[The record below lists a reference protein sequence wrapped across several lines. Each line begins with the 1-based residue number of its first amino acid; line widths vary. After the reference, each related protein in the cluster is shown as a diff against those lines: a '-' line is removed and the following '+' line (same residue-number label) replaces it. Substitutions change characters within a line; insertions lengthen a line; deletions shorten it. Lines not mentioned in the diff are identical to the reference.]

1 MLQSHAKVCTPI
13 VRHDANFYIKTK
25 YYVLV
30 ENRYNQKNR
39 HFRIG
44 FCFAP
49 PIGESYNF
57 DVMIAYS
64 ILLKSRV

>member
-1 MLQSHAKVCTPI
+1 M
-13 VRHDANFYIKTK
+13 RHKTK
-25 YYVLV
+25 T
-30 ENRYNQKNR
+30 R

-57 DVMIAYS
+57 DELKY
-64 ILLKSRV
+64 LLIIFKSEM

>member
-1 MLQSHAKVCTPI
+1 MNLFIQAYQRYQKKDKDENTNGLI
-13 VRHDANFYIKTK
+13 DRHKKT
-25 YYVLV
+25 
-30 ENRYNQKNR
+30 R

-57 DVMIAYS
+57 DAMVIYLTIRKTRS
-64 ILLKSRV
+64 

>member
-1 MLQSHAKVCTPI
+1 MNLFIQAYQRYLKKDKDENTNGLI
-13 VRHDANFYIKTK
+13 DRHKKT
-25 YYVLV
+25 
-30 ENRYNQKNR
+30 R

-57 DVMIAYS
+57 NAMGIYLTIRKTMS
-64 ILLKSRV
+64 